1 MFHEILLK
9 GTISVH
15 AMLPNTNLQYCIIII
30 QYCGLYVLFF
40 VKTVW
45 IVQMGDW
52 PIEGGGVQNSCLAL
66 VVMYEFDLLYCCNSE
81 TSLNTF

>member
-1 MFHEILLK
+1 
-9 GTISVH
+9 
-15 AMLPNTNLQYCIIII
+15 
-30 QYCGLYVLFF
+30 
-40 VKTVW
+40 
-45 IVQMGDW
+45 MGDW